1 MPLRNSNLYEHV
13 GVGITEDVNLRH
25 IVTNIYIYIY
35 IYIMKDFLFMTFSL

>member
-25 IVTNIYIYIY
+25 IVTNIYIYI
-35 IYIMKDFLFMTFSL
+35 MKDFLFMTFSL

>member
-25 IVTNIYIYIY
+25 IVIY
-35 IYIMKDFLFMTFSL
+35 IYIMKEFLFMTFSL